1 MAVKITIPVEFTDS
15 AQSYRQLIDQLQK
28 QLNTLKP
35 GTGLYNSI
43 KEQINKAK
51 EEIIPPQNALGIANR
66 TLKSINIK
74 INKLD
79 LDDWEVLDYSIKQI

>member
-1 MAVKITIPVEFTDS
+1 MKVVGVKATTTMT
-15 AQSYRQLIDQLQK
+15 K
-28 QLNTLKP
+28 TLYIEVP
-35 GTGLYNSI
+35 DEYSDVDI
-43 KEQINKAK
+43 INMAK

>member
-1 MAVKITIPVEFTDS
+1 MKVVGVKATTT
-15 AQSYRQLIDQLQK
+15 RTKTLQIEV
-28 QLNTLKP
+28 P
-35 GTGLYNSI
+35 DEYSDVDI
-43 KEQINKAK
+43 INKAK

-66 TLKSINIK
+66 ALKSINIK

>member
-1 MAVKITIPVEFTDS
+1 MKVVGVKATTTMT
-15 AQSYRQLIDQLQK
+15 K
-28 QLNTLKP
+28 TLYIEVP
-35 GTGLYNSI
+35 DEYSDVDI
-43 KEQINKAK
+43 INKAK
-51 EEIIPPQNALGIANR
+51 EEIIPPQNALGIADK